1 MNPRSKEV
9 FGPRPGASVLR
20 DASSLALQLLLRAL
34 VLCGAAGVA
43 CGQEQRLIAVLRAG
57 INKDSAPRVA

>member
-1 MNPRSKEV
+1 MNPRRNEV
-9 FGPRPGASVLR
+9 FGPRDASVLR

-57 INKDSAPRVA
+57 IN